1 MPPRLN
7 GKVALITG
15 SSRGIGRAIAILFVE
30 EGAKVA
36 INYNK
41 SETQAK
47 DLFNRIRKMGG
58 EALLV
63 KADVSNSKEVKQMVA
78 ETVRAFGGIDILVNN
93 AGIVFRKDFF
103 DSSED
108 ELDQILDINL
118 KGTYLC
124 CREVAQLMLERKKG
138 KIINMASISGLAA
151 DALGLRYPNYAAAKA
166 GIIGLTRSLA
176 MRLGPHVNVNA
187 ICPGTIVTEMTAAI
201 SPDAKKLIAEETPLK
216 RLGKPEEIARAALF
230 LASDE
235 SDFITGEIFTVS
247 GGRAMR

>member
-1 MPPRLN
+1 MSSRLN

-36 INYNK
+36 INYNR
-41 SETQAK
+41 SERQAK
-47 DLFNRIRKMGG
+47 ELINRIRKMGG

-63 KADVSNSKEVKQMVA
+63 KADVSNSEEVRQMVI
-78 ETVRAFGGIDILVNN
+78 ETVRTFGGIDILVNN
-93 AGIVFRKDFF
+93 AGILIRKDFF
-103 DSSED
+103 DSSEQ
-108 ELDQILDINL
+108 ELDQVLDINL

-138 KIINMASISGLAA
+138 KIINMASISGLAQA
-151 DALGLRYPNYAAAKA
+151 SGLRYPNYVASKA
-166 GIIGLTRSLA
+166 GVIGLTRSLA
-176 MRLGPHVNVNA
+176 VLLGPHVNVNA
-187 ICPGTIVTEMTAAI
+187 IAPGTIVTEMSASIT
-201 SPDAKKLIAEETPLK
+201 PYAKKLMAEEASLK
-216 RLGKPEEIARAALF
+216 RLGQPEEVARAALF

-235 SDFITGEIFTVS
+235 SDFITGEILTVS

>member
-1 MPPRLN
+1 MTSKLN

-15 SSRGIGRAIAILFVE
+15 SSRGIGRAIAMLFVQ

-41 SETQAK
+41 SETQARE
-47 DLFNRIRKMGG
+47 LSNLIRKMGG

-63 KADVSNSKEVKQMVA
+63 KADVSNSKEVKQMVI

-93 AGIVFRKDFF
+93 AGIIFRKDFF
-103 DSSED
+103 DSSEE

-124 CREVAQLMLERKKG
+124 CQEVAQLMLERKKG

-151 DALGLRYPNYAAAKA
+151 EPSGLRYPNYAASKA
-166 GIIGLTRSLA
+166 GVIGLTRSLA
-176 MRLGPHVNVNA
+176 VRLGPYVNVNA
-187 ICPGTIVTEMTAAI
+187 ISPGTIETEMTASI
-201 SPDAKKLIAEETPLK
+201 TPDAKKLMAEEAPLK
-216 RLGKPEEIARAALF
+216 RLGKPEEVARAALF

-235 SDFITGEIFTVS
+235 SDFITGEILTVS

>member
-1 MPPRLN
+1 
-7 GKVALITG
+7 
-15 SSRGIGRAIAILFVE
+15 
-30 EGAKVA
+30 
-36 INYNK
+36 
-41 SETQAK
+41 
-47 DLFNRIRKMGG
+47 
-58 EALLV
+58 
-63 KADVSNSKEVKQMVA
+63 MVA
-78 ETVRAFGGIDILVNN
+78 ETVRAFDGIDILVNN

-187 ICPGTIVTEMTAAI
+187 ICHGTIVTEMTAAI

>member
-1 MPPRLN
+1 MSSRLN

-15 SSRGIGRAIAILFVE
+15 SSRGIGRAIAMLFVE

-36 INYNK
+36 INYNR

-47 DLFNRIRKMGG
+47 ELFNRIRKMGG

-63 KADVSNSKEVKQMVA
+63 KADVSNSKEVKQMVI
-78 ETVRAFGGIDILVNN
+78 ETVRTFGGIDILVNN
-93 AGIVFRKDFF
+93 AGILFRKGFF
-103 DSSED
+103 DSSEE
-108 ELDQILDINL
+108 ELDQILDVNL

-124 CREVAQLMLERKKG
+124 CREVAQLMLNRKKG
-138 KIINMASISGLAA
+138 KIINIASISGLAQA
-151 DALGLRYPNYAAAKA
+151 SGLRYPNYVASKA
-166 GIIGLTRSLA
+166 GVIGLTRSLA
-176 MRLGPHVNVNA
+176 VLLGPHVNVNA
-187 ICPGTIVTEMTAAI
+187 ISPGTIVTEMSASIT
-201 SPDAKKLIAEETPLK
+201 PDAKKLMAEEAPLK

-235 SDFITGEIFTVS
+235 SDFITGEILTVS